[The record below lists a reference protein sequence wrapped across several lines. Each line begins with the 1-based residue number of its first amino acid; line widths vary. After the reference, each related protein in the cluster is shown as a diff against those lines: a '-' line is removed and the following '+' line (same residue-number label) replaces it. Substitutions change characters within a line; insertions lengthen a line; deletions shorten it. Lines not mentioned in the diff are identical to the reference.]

1 MKTSAYWRNNNMSF
15 RDASYS
21 SNKGKSL
28 WETCP
33 QLAALDPNV
42 AHIFYDDFY
51 GYLVSSGS
59 DYVGWIMTE
68 NGGSGGQG
76 TTDAAGGIFAM
87 YPHTDDD
94 DNVQIQWNSEN
105 FALAATKPLW
115 FEARV
120 KLSDAIQSD
129 MVVGLCVT
137 DTSLT
142 TAMSDGVYFR
152 KDDGNTSLDF
162 VTEATS
168 SETETSAVGTMT
180 DDTYVRLG
188 FWYDGT
194 TVRAYVDGVLVASHT
209 TTITAVELAVSF
221 AVQNGEGAAKTMSID
236 YFKVVQIR

>member
-1 MKTSAYWRNNNMSF
+1 
-15 RDASYS
+15 
-21 SNKGKSL
+21 
-28 WETCP
+28 
-33 QLAALDPNV
+33 
-42 AHIFYDDFY
+42 
-51 GYLVSSGS
+51 
-59 DYVGWIMTE
+59 
-68 NGGSGGQG
+68 
-76 TTDAAGGIFAM
+76 M
-87 YPHTDDD
+87 YPPTDDD